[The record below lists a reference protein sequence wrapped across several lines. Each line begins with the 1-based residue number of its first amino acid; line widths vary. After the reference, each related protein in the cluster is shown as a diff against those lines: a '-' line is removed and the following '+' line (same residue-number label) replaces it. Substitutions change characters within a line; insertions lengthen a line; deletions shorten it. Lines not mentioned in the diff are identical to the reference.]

1 MSPIP
6 EPASLPPVWKLWA
19 NPIFRRYCRSRLRP
33 RGLGVALL
41 VTLMVAGFFF
51 FMTRSVGIYRA
62 NLASV
67 DAERGPLIPLLVIQ
81 SLILFVL
88 GTAQVAGGMVAERD
102 EGVIDYQRL
111 VPMRPLAKVLGYLFG
126 LPVREYVLFLATLPF
141 TVWALWRGQVEARFW
156 LPLYAVFFSSSLLYH
171 LTGLVTGTVVRN
183 RRWAFLV
190 SIGSVFAL
198 YTVVPQMARFGLVFF
213 KYLTIT
219 PVFEECLQGLVPM
232 TAGAVVATARR
243 LAPNV
248 KFFDLD
254 FPDSVF
260 TIFSQSGLI
269 LTFLVMLCRRWRR
282 AESLLLGKLWAA
294 GFFLWIQVL
303 LLGNALPLIDSG
315 LLFPSRGIRRW
326 LRDPTDFQ
334 PTSFEA
340 VAMPGLYGLVTLG
353 LLFILAN
360 LITPPLDMQ
369 TRGWRRARKQGKSSL
384 AFLSDPAT
392 SFWFVAVM
400 GAGGAGGWFV
410 FTRALIESRWFPGHG
425 VSLPALAVFG
435 CVMLSAGLGFQA
447 LLEARGGRVVGLA
460 AILVGALPL
469 LVAAVTGAIS
479 DRLLPFAVWLGG
491 FSPLSAPAYAAATL
505 LSIAELPA
513 TLARA
518 VPRAFFFWQAVT
530 VLAALWLI
538 GGLRV
543 ARRRRAREL
552 LGVPTPSTPTDGL
565 SSPLPA
571 PDSTRSAKSGS
582 ATP

>member
-1 MSPIP
+1 MTRTP

-19 NPIFRRYCRSRLRP
+19 NPIFRRYCRSRLRL

-62 NLASV
+62 NLAAA

-111 VPMRPLAKVLGYLFG
+111 VPMPPLAKVLGYLFG
-126 LPVREYVLFLATLPF
+126 LPVREYAMFLATLPF
-141 TVWALWRGQVEARFW
+141 TIWALWRGHVEARIW
-156 LPLYAVFFSSSLLYH
+156 VPLYAVFFSSALLYH
-171 LTGLVTGTVVRN
+171 LTGLVTGTVVHN

-219 PVFEECLQGLVPM
+219 PVFEECLPGLVPK
-232 TAGAVVATARR
+232 TTGAVVATAQR
-243 LAPNV
+243 LMPNV

-254 FPDSVF
+254 FNESVF

-269 LTFLVMLCRRWRR
+269 LTFLVMLRRRWRR

-294 GFFLWIQVL
+294 GFFLWIQIL

-315 LLFPSRGIRRW
+315 LLFPSRGVRRW

-360 LITPPLDMQ
+360 LITPPPDMQ

-400 GAGGAGGWFV
+400 AAGGAGGWFL
-410 FTRALIESRWFPGHG
+410 FTRALIESRWFPGHA
-425 VSLPALAVFG
+425 VPLPVLGVFG
-435 CVMLSAGLGFQA
+435 CVMLSAGLGFHA

-469 LVAAVTGAIS
+469 MVAAVIGAIS
-479 DRLLPFAVWLGG
+479 DRFLPFAAWLGG
-491 FSPLSAPAYAAATL
+491 ISPLSAPAYASATM
-505 LSIAELPA
+505 LSVTELPA
-513 TLARA
+513 TIARA
-518 VPRAFFFWQAVT
+518 VPRAFFFWQVVT
-530 VLAALWLI
+530 VLAALWLV
-538 GGLRV
+538 GRLRV
-543 ARRRRAREL
+543 ARHRMAREL
-552 LGVPTPSTPTDGL
+552 LAAPTPSTPKDGL
-565 SSPLPA
+565 SSPPPA
-571 PDSTRSAKSGS
+571 PGSARSAISGS
-582 ATP
+582 AGP